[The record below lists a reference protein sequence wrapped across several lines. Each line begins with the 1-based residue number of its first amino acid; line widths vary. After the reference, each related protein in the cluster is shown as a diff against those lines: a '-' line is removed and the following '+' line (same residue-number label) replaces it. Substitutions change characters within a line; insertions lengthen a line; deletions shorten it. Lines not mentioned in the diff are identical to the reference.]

1 MRGGLSQK
9 QLAKQRL
16 DLFPPKGRLGAR
28 PARASRGQ
36 GSSGQGGLEGA
47 RATAWAAQKVAERR
61 PQGVLLTV

>member
-1 MRGGLSQK
+1 MRGGLSKK

-36 GSSGQGGLEGA
+36 GSSGQGGPEGA
-47 RATAWAAQKVAERR
+47 RATARAAQKVAERR
-61 PQGVLLTV
+61 LEGVLLTV